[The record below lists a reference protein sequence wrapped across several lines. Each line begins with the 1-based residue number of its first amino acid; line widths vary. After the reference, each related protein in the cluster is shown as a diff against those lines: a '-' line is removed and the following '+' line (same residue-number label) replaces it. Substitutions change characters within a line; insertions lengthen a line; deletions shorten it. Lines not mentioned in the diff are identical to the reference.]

1 VEGLFCLKDG
11 ELLNADII
19 DTYLHAICQNS
30 KRIQYIPTYAIL
42 SVNRKKKI
50 PSAWYWNLHE
60 VEIVLAPAHLNNN
73 HWAMAVVNIPER
85 TIHIMDSMNN
95 GLTGQTKREFMEN
108 IL

>member
-1 VEGLFCLKDG
+1 VEGLLCLKDG
-11 ELLNADII
+11 EWLNADII
-19 DTYLHAICQNS
+19 DTYLHYICQKS
-30 KRIQYIPTYAIL
+30 ERAQYIPTYAIL
-42 SVNRKKKI
+42 SFDRKKKI
-50 PSAWYWNLHE
+50 PSAWYWKLQG

-95 GLTGQTKREFMEN
+95 GFIGETKREFMET